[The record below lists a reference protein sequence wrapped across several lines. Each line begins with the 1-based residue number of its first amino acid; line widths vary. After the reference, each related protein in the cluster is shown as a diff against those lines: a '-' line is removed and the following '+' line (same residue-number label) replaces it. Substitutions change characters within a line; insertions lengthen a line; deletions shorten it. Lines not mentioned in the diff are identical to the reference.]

1 MRAFFIFHAPTVR
14 ESKMHRMKIAGL
26 CFILIC
32 TTTVSLSGQR
42 AEDGGTA
49 AAIRALEH
57 AWVEGQSRNDN
68 GALDLIFDNSLIYI
82 EYGQLVSKGDY
93 LSRIKRA
100 GPQLSQI
107 IMEPMTVRTFGSTA
121 IVVGTY
127 RERDM
132 PGAKPGL
139 RRWRFI
145 DTWVYKKSGWVLVA
159 AAATSLPQ

>member
-1 MRAFFIFHAPTVR
+1 MR
-14 ESKMHRMKIAGL
+14 IAGL
-26 CFILIC
+26 CFLLVC
-32 TTTVSLSGQR
+32 TMALPLPGQQV
-42 AEDGGTA
+42 EESGTA

-107 IMEPMTVRTFGSTA
+107 IMESMTVRTFGNTA

-127 RERDM
+127 REKDV
-132 PGAKPGL
+132 PGAKPAL

-145 DTWVYKKSGWVLVA
+145 DTWVYKKSRWVLVA
-159 AAATSLPQ
+159 AAATPLPHQ

>member
-1 MRAFFIFHAPTVR
+1 MAQSLAGQQVE
-14 ESKMHRMKIAGL
+14 ES
-26 CFILIC
+26 
-32 TTTVSLSGQR
+32 
-42 AEDGGTA
+42 GTA
-49 AAIRALEH
+49 ATIRALEH

-127 RERDM
+127 RERDV

-159 AAATSLPQ
+159 AAATPVTQQ

>member
-1 MRAFFIFHAPTVR
+1 MACDART
-14 ESKMHRMKIAGL
+14 HRMKNAGL
-26 CFILIC
+26 CFILVC
-32 TTTVSLSGQR
+32 TTTVSLSGQQ

-49 AAIRALEH
+49 AAIRGLEH

-100 GPQLSQI
+100 GPQVSQI
-107 IMEPMTVRTFGSTA
+107 IMEPMTVRTFGNTA

-127 RERDM
+127 RERDV
-132 PGAKPGL
+132 PGAKPAL

-159 AAATSLPQ
+159 AAATPLAQP